1 MSSLRP
7 DTSESLRRIVT
18 DKQAEGRVPG
28 VVGGVARD
36 GALLWGEG
44 VGTADVARPGEPPT
58 VDQQFLIAS
67 NSKTFTAVAV
77 MALRDEGKLDLDDT
91 LDRFVPECGHTGLTV
106 RQMLAHASG
115 MQREPVSDVWETM
128 EQPDRSELVEGFAQA
143 ERVLRPHHRWH
154 YSNLVYAMLGE
165 VIARLDGREWFDS
178 IKARILDPLGM
189 TRTTLGLQLDPVAGY
204 YVPPFHD
211 VPVPEPTFDFA
222 AMAACG
228 GLASTA
234 RDLALWSS
242 FVANPIVEVL
252 HPDTFEEML
261 QPQIMADRER
271 WTLAF
276 GLGFMLHR
284 KGERFFVGHTG
295 GMPGHIS
302 GLFTHRESGTGGVV
316 LMNSTS
322 APDPTAF
329 AVQLAEEVISNEPK
343 ATVPWLP
350 GTTVPEEYADII
362 GRWYSEGAPFDF
374 VVRAGRLEA
383 HIPGSPAHKPP
394 SVFVKE
400 GDDLYRTESGR
411 ETGELLRITRDS
423 AGRVT
428 QMNWATYLVT
438 RQPLAFGEW
447 LRDTTK

>member
-1 MSSLRP
+1 MTSLRP
-7 DTSESLRRIVT
+7 ETAESLRRIVA

-28 VVGGVARD
+28 VVGAVVRD
-36 GALLWGEG
+36 GAMLWGEG
-44 VGTADVARPGEPPT
+44 VGTADVARSGEPPT

-67 NSKTFTAVAV
+67 NSKTFTAVAI

-91 LDRFVPECGHTGLTV
+91 LERFVPECGHAGVTV
-106 RQMLAHASG
+106 RQMLAHCSG
-115 MQREPVSDVWETM
+115 MQREPVTDVWETLQ
-128 EQPDRSELVEGFAQA
+128 QPDRRELVEGFAQA
-143 ERVLRPHHRWH
+143 ERVLRPHHHWH

-189 TRTTLGLQLDPVAGY
+189 TRTTLGLQHDPVTGY

-211 VPVPEPTFDFA
+211 VPILEPTFDFA

-234 RDLALWSS
+234 RDLTQWLL
-242 FVANPIVEVL
+242 FVADPVEEVL
-252 HPDTFEEML
+252 SPDTFEEML
-261 QPQIMADRER
+261 QPQIMVDRER

-295 GMPGHIS
+295 GMPGHVT
-302 GLFTHRESGTGGVV
+302 GLFTHRESGTGGMV

-322 APDPTAF
+322 APDPTQF
-329 AVQLAEEVISNEPK
+329 AVELAEEVISKEPH
-343 ATVPWLP
+343 TRVPWMP
-350 GTTVPEEYADII
+350 GSTVPEEYVGII

-383 HIPGSPAHKPP
+383 HSPTAPAHKGP

-411 ETGELLRITRDS
+411 EAGELLRVTRDS
-423 AGRVT
+423 TGRVT
-428 QMNWATYLVT
+428 KMNWATYVVT
-438 RQPLAFGEW
+438 REPLAFGAW
-447 LRDTTK
+447 LSDTTQ